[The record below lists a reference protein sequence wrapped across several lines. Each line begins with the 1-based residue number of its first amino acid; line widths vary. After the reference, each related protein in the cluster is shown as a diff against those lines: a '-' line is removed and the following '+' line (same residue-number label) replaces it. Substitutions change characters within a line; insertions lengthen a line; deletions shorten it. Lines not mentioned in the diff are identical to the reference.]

1 MVGFGMPELTE
12 LLILIAI
19 ILTIFLVLREFWC
32 WYWKQN
38 KIISL
43 LTDIRNLLEN
53 QKNIEIGDGSLNE
66 SLSDQIAMI
75 DDTKWQKP

>member
-1 MVGFGMPELTE
+1 MVGFGMPELTG

-19 ILTIFLVLREFWC
+19 LLAIFLVLREFWC

-38 KIISL
+38 EIISL

-53 QKNIEIGDGSLNE
+53 QKNIGLGEGSLNE

-75 DDTKWQKP
+75 DDTKWQKS